1 MAVAL
6 ALGLAAC
13 TDDADDDVAFDTTT
27 TSGSA
32 TPGTSAPPA
41 TDATGAEG
49 ATTTASSVAP
59 ADPAL
64 CAAFTAL
71 AQLDTDVAAFGGD
84 FPALQAAVL
93 DLADD
98 LTATY
103 DQVLALVPEELRA
116 DVQLVAD
123 FTTTSFDVI
132 AAAPDLDTA
141 TAQLVALPN
150 AHEAS
155 EAAVRI
161 DDYSVA
167 ACGVSISGS

>member
-1 MAVAL
+1 V
-6 ALGLAAC
+6 
-13 TDDADDDVAFDTTT
+13 
-27 TSGSA
+27 
-32 TPGTSAPPA
+32 A
-41 TDATGAEG
+41 TDAS
-49 ATTTASSVAP
+49 TTSSSVAP

-71 AQLDTDVAAFGGD
+71 GQLDTDVGALGGD

-103 DQVLALVPEELRA
+103 EQVLALAPEELRA

-123 FTTTSFDVI
+123 FTMTSFDVI

-141 TAQLVALPN
+141 TAELIALPG
-150 AHEAS
+150 AQEAS